1 MLVVTTLAY
10 GDSSTY
16 KQFWE
21 VISGQT
27 QAILGEGQYLRR
39 LSATAMKCFSNMEVI
54 SHKKLL
60 SEALTTVVREN
71 CSLCFSIYHF
81 PKSILSP
88 LIKSIWHLPFPGS
101 PTGLEFQ
108 LSDTPSFEAVIM
120 VPIPPSFSPMENIS
134 YRTSLLNCW
143 GRKFGWQSNDIHQ
156 AALELPDQVNYVNAE
171 DALLLRQHC
180 MIMRSLHS
188 KARYDLT
195 PDAKN
200 PRFEMAIQQLRQ
212 AIESG
217 YEHDNISIDL
227 QDQVHILKSWY
238 EEINNP
244 QGVQWCKKNQD
255 KYDEQLLHQRRTD
268 AWLLR
273 DRF

>member
-1 MLVVTTLAY
+1 M
-10 GDSSTY
+10 TY
-16 KQFWE
+16 SE
-21 VISGQT
+21 VMEHMERKGLKAGQ
-27 QAILGEGQYLRR
+27 
-39 LSATAMKCFSNMEVI
+39 
-54 SHKKLL
+54 
-60 SEALTTVVREN
+60 
-71 CSLCFSIYHF
+71 CSLSLEDVE
-81 PKSILSP
+81 SDVNLLEAAP
-88 LIKSIWHLPFPGS
+88 LPACITYRTPFLKIDSLQLPDDQHLTALALQWFDQQQERATTSSDNETVRVFRQGLN

-180 MIMRSLHS
+180 MIMRSLHN

-217 YEHDNISIDL
+217 YEHGNISIDL